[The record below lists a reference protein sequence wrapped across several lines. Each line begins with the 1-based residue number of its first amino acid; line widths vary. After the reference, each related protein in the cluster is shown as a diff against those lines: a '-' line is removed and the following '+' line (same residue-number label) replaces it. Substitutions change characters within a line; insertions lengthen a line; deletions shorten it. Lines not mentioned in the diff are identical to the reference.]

1 MYKFENDLERVL
13 ITESKIQQRV
23 SDIARQISEDYAED
37 NNPCL
42 VGILKGAF
50 IFLADL
56 TRNLTIKHSVDFL
69 ALSSYGDSGAVSH
82 AVRLIMDLR
91 APIEGRNVIIVEDI
105 LDSGSTLEYL
115 YKSLQQRSPASL
127 KTCVLVKKQRDSVP
141 VPVDYLGFEIPDV
154 WVVGYGLD
162 YAESYRT
169 LPYIAELK
177 EEIYQPR

>member
-1 MYKFENDLERVL
+1 MHSIENDLRRVL
-13 ITESKIQQRV
+13 VSEKQIQQRV
-23 SDIARQISEDYAED
+23 AEIAHQIADDYAQD
-37 NNPCL
+37 NNPCF

-56 TRNLTIKHSVDFL
+56 TRHLTIKHSVDFL
-69 ALSSYGDSGAVSH
+69 ALSSYGKGGAISH

-91 APIEGRNVIIVEDI
+91 EPIEGRNVIIVEDI
-105 LDSGSTLEYL
+105 LDSGNTLEYL
-115 YKSLQQRSPASL
+115 YKSLKQRNPASL
-127 KTCVLVKKQRDSVP
+127 KTCVLVKKKRDSVSF
-141 VPVDYLGFEIPDV
+141 PVDYLGFEIPDV

-177 EEIYQPR
+177 EEIYRPR

>member
-1 MYKFENDLERVL
+1 VYNIKDDLHRVL
-13 ITESKIQQRV
+13 ISEEQIQDRV
-23 SDIARQISEDYAED
+23 NQIAQQINQDYQKE

-56 TRNLTIKHSVDFL
+56 SRHLSIKHSVDFL
-69 ALSSYGDSGAVSH
+69 AISSYGKSGAVSN

-91 APIEGRNVIIVEDI
+91 EPIEGRNVIIVEDI
-105 LDSGSTLEYL
+105 LDSGRTLEYL
-115 YKSLQQRSPASL
+115 YESLQQRHPASL
-127 KTCVLVKKQRDSVP
+127 KTCVLVKKNRESVSI
-141 VPVDYLGFEIPDV
+141 PVDYLGFEIPDV

-177 EEIYQPR
+177 EEIYNPH